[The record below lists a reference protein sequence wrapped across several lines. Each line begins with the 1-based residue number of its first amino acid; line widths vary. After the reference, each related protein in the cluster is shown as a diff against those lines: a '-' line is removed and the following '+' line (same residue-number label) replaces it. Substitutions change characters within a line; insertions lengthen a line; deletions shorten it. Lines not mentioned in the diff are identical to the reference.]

1 MGTKIAASLWFLAT
15 GECFRS
21 IREKFGMGESTI
33 SYALR
38 QFFDVI
44 ISKFLTE
51 KIIFP
56 TTESGTNRITNGFKR
71 IRKFSNV
78 IGAIDGSHIPIKAPH
93 LFPVDYFN
101 RKGFYSIVLQ
111 AVVDHEKKF
120 LDICVGWPGST
131 HDSRILAN
139 SNLYNKFNNQNNL
152 SNDLLSRAK

>member
-1 MGTKIAASLWFLAT
+1 MGK
-15 GECFRS
+15 
-21 IREKFGMGESTI
+21 STI

-44 ISKFLTE
+44 ISKFLNE

-56 TTESGTNRITNGFKR
+56 NTELEINRITNGFKK
-71 IRKFSNV
+71 IGKISNV

-101 RKGFYSIVLQ
+101 RKEFYSIVLQ
-111 AVVDHEKKF
+111 AVVDHNKKF

-131 HDSRILAN
+131 HDSKILVN
-139 SNLYNKFNNQNNL
+139 SNLYNKFNNQDNL
-152 SNDLLSRAK
+152 ATT